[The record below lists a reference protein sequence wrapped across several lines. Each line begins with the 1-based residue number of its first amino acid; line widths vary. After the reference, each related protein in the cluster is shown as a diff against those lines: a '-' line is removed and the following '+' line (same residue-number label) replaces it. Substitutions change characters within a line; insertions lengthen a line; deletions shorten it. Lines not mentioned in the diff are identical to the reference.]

1 MTDNN
6 YLETQQAYAQA
17 QAYGRDLARLYALEK
32 ERRKELEITSQKL
45 QAIFDYVPTGLA
57 VVDRHLNLVEANPRF
72 LALLEQKADCLGQPL
87 SKLLPIEALVKS
99 MQSVTNGVDKLGSVE
114 IQIIEPVARTLLVNL
129 SPLNG
134 GQDWI
139 LVFHDLTER
148 QRLEGLKS
156 EFVNIAAHELRTP
169 LAGVMGFVS
178 VLKEDLKDS
187 DNSVAL
193 EIMDLILQSTERL
206 KGIIDELVD
215 FATAQHLTED
225 NLHISEIDLNRL
237 LHKCL
242 TILQP
247 QIKTKELSYQLDIP
261 GDSVI
266 VQADQRILTE
276 VIYHLLE
283 NAVKFNKLQGKIL
296 IRVYHLPAASS
307 AADVSKKTGVIIE
320 IEDTGVGIPQTEL
333 DKIFDKFYQVEEHL
347 IRAVGGLGLG
357 LTIVKRGIERHGGQ
371 LWVTSQLGQG
381 SVFRIMLPAINEASE
396 ISIDNRLD
404 VVHQQ
409 MLVYAQDMARA
420 VTSQRKLSKKVEQ
433 INSLSLILTKKLNE
447 LALTQP
453 DTETHAK
460 GIEHIQK
467 IVQELTDLSTEH
479 VQSSLT

>member
-6 YLETQQAYAQA
+6 HLETQQAYAQA

-57 VVDRHLNLVEANPRF
+57 VVDRNLNLVEANPRF

-87 SKLLPIEALVKS
+87 SKLLPVEALVKS

-134 GQDWI
+134 GQDWV

-187 DNSVAL
+187 DNSVAV

-215 FATAQHLTED
+215 FATSQHLTED
-225 NLHISEIDLNRL
+225 NLHISDLVFVQN
-237 LHKCL
+237 K
-242 TILQP
+242 
-247 QIKTKELSYQLDIP
+247 
-261 GDSVI
+261 SV
-266 VQADQRILTE
+266 
-276 VIYHLLE
+276 
-283 NAVKFNKLQGKIL
+283 
-296 IRVYHLPAASS
+296 S
-307 AADVSKKTGVIIE
+307 
-320 IEDTGVGIPQTEL
+320 
-333 DKIFDKFYQVEEHL
+333 
-347 IRAVGGLGLG
+347 
-357 LTIVKRGIERHGGQ
+357 
-371 LWVTSQLGQG
+371 
-381 SVFRIMLPAINEASE
+381 
-396 ISIDNRLD
+396 IS
-404 VVHQQ
+404 
-409 MLVYAQDMARA
+409 
-420 VTSQRKLSKKVEQ
+420 
-433 INSLSLILTKKLNE
+433 
-447 LALTQP
+447 
-453 DTETHAK
+453 
-460 GIEHIQK
+460 
-467 IVQELTDLSTEH
+467 
-479 VQSSLT
+479 

>member
-1 MTDNN
+1 MTEDNFV
-6 YLETQQAYAQA
+6 EAQQAYAQA

-32 ERRKELEITSQKL
+32 ERRKELELTSQKL

-57 VVDRHLNLVEANPRF
+57 VVDRNLTLIEANPRF

-87 SKLLPIEALVKS
+87 VKLLPVEALRKH
-99 MQSVTNGVDKLGSVE
+99 MQLAANGTDKLGSVE
-114 IQIIEPVARTLLVNL
+114 IQITEPINRTLLVNL
-129 SPLNG
+129 SPLDG
-134 GQDWI
+134 GQDWV

-187 DNSVAL
+187 DNLVAV

-215 FATAQHLTED
+215 FATAQHLTEED
-225 NLHISEIDLNRL
+225 LHISDINLNRL

-247 QIKTKELSYQLDIP
+247 HIKTKGLDYQLDLP
-261 GDSVI
+261 GDSVT

-283 NAVKFNKLQGKIL
+283 NAVKFNRFQGKIFV
-296 IRVYHLPAASS
+296 RVYNLPPAS
-307 AADVSKKTGVIIE
+307 ATVDVSKKTGIILE
-320 IEDTGVGIPQTEL
+320 IEDTGIGIPQTEL

-357 LTIVKRGIERHGGQ
+357 LTIAKRGIERHGGQ
-371 LWVTSQLGQG
+371 LWVTSQLGKG
-381 SVFRIMLPAINEASE
+381 SVFRMMIPAINESSRL
-396 ISIDNRLD
+396 SIDNRLD

-409 MLVYAQDMARA
+409 MLAYAQDMAHA
-420 VTSQRKLSKKVEQ
+420 VTSQRRLSKKMER
-433 INSLSLILTKKLNE
+433 INNLSLLLAEELKQLNVALPNTEAQPNAIERTQKL
-447 LALTQP
+447 
-453 DTETHAK
+453 
-460 GIEHIQK
+460 I
-467 IVQELTDLSTEH
+467 QELTNLSTE
-479 VQSSLT
+479 

>member
-1 MTDNN
+1 MTDHNH
-6 YLETQQAYAQA
+6 LEAQQAYAQA

-57 VVDRHLNLVEANPRF
+57 VVNRNLILIEANPRF

-87 SKLLPIEALVKS
+87 SKLLPVEALLKS
-99 MQSVTNGVDKLGSVE
+99 MQSAANGVAKLGSVE
-114 IQIIEPVARTLLVNL
+114 IQITEPVARTLLVNL
-129 SPLNG
+129 SPLDG
-134 GQDWI
+134 GQDWV

-187 DNSVAL
+187 NNGVAV
-193 EIMDLILQSTERL
+193 EIMDLILQSTDRL

-215 FATAQHLTED
+215 FATAQHLTEN
-225 NLHISEIDLNRL
+225 NLHISDIDLNRL

-247 QIKTKELSYQLDIP
+247 QIKAKELSYHLDLPSDAI
-261 GDSVI
+261 VI
-266 VQADQRILTE
+266 QADQRILTE

-283 NAVKFNKLQGKIL
+283 NAVKFNKPRGKIF

-307 AADVSKKTGVIIE
+307 AVDGYGRTGVVIE
-320 IEDTGVGIPQTEL
+320 IEDTGIGIPQTEL

-357 LTIVKRGIERHGGQ
+357 LTIAKRGIERHGGQ

-381 SVFRIMLPAINEASE
+381 SIFRMMFPAISE
-396 ISIDNRLD
+396 SSDISIDNRLD
-404 VVHQQ
+404 VIHQQ

-433 INSLSLILTKKLNE
+433 INSLSLSLAEELNQ
-447 LALTQP
+447 LVIIQP
-453 DTETHAK
+453 NPEAHSKA
-460 GIEHIQK
+460 IERAQK
-467 IVQELTDLSTEH
+467 IVQELTNLSTEP

>member
-6 YLETQQAYAQA
+6 QLDAQQAYAQA

-57 VVDRHLNLVEANPRF
+57 VVDGNLTLVEANPRF
-72 LALLEQKADCLGQPL
+72 LALLEQKADCVGQPL
-87 SKLLPIEALVKS
+87 AKLLPVEALRKH
-99 MQSVTNGVDKLGSVE
+99 MQLAANGADKLGSVE
-114 IQIIEPVARTLLVNL
+114 IQITEPITRTLLVNL

-134 GQDWI
+134 GQDWV

-178 VLKEDLKDS
+178 VLKEDLKDN
-187 DNSVAL
+187 DNQVAV

-225 NLHISEIDLNRL
+225 NLHVSDINLSRL

-247 QIKTKELSYQLDIP
+247 QIKTKELDYQLDLP
-261 GDSVI
+261 SDTVI

-283 NAVKFNKLQGKIL
+283 NAVKFNKTRGKIF
-296 IRVYHLPAASS
+296 IRVYNLPPASS
-307 AADVSKKTGVIIE
+307 AADISKRTGVILE
-320 IEDTGVGIPQTEL
+320 IEDTGIGIPQTEL

-357 LTIVKRGIERHGGQ
+357 LTIAKRGIERHGGQ

-381 SVFRIMLPAINEASE
+381 SIFRVMIPAISE
-396 ISIDNRLD
+396 SSSLSIDTRLD

-409 MLVYAQDMARA
+409 MLVYAQDMAHA
-420 VTSQRKLSKKVEQ
+420 VTSRRKLSKKMERV
-433 INSLSLILTKKLNE
+433 NNLSLLLAEELNQLSAIPLNTE
-447 LALTQP
+447 AYSKALERT
-453 DTETHAK
+453 
-460 GIEHIQK
+460 QK
-467 IVQELTDLSTEH
+467 ITQELTSLSIEA
-479 VQSSLT
+479 V